1 MAYLN
6 SSLGAS
12 KGRLPQFIASYSPKK
27 RKRFEM
33 DECKEELKEF
43 KDDRYGF
50 IHSFKK
56 IRKEKEQ
63 LESEVMFFKNAQGN
77 FVPQPIVQGVQPMQL
92 EQPSRNP
99 FDMSNISKS
108 IGNPAYL
115 KQRTEKESLI
125 VENEDSQQDLNEDSH
140 VEDS

>member
-12 KGRLPQFIASYSPKK
+12 KGRLPQFIASSTPKK

-33 DECKEELKEF
+33 DECKEELKDF

-63 LESEVMFFKNAQGN
+63 LEEEMMYYKNTQGN
-77 FVPQPIVQGVQPMQL
+77 FVPLPQVQGNQPAQL
-92 EQPSRNP
+92 EQPSNNP
-99 FDMSNISKS
+99 FDMSKISKS
-108 IGNPAYL
+108 IGNPIFQ
-115 KQRTEKESLI
+115 KQKTEKDTLI
-125 VENEDSQQDLNEDSH
+125 V
-140 VEDS
+140 